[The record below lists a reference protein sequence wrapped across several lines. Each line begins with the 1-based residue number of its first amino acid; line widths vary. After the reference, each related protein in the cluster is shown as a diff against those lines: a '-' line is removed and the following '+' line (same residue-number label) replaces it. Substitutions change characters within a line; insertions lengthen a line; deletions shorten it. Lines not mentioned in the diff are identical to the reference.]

1 VDRRKNKIVA
11 FRISKNDDKI
21 DSAVC
26 RRLLND
32 VIYNNNSNYKLKNKI
47 NVITTDGNWSYT
59 RLIKCN
65 YRKISSLKKS
75 KTKNKNSK

>member
-1 VDRRKNKIVA
+1 MDRRKNKIVA

-26 RRLLND
+26 RGLLND

-47 NVITTDGNWSYT
+47 KTEASFKRHASVFISY
-59 RLIKCN
+59 L
-65 YRKISSLKKS
+65 SLLFK
-75 KTKNKNSK
+75 

>member
-47 NVITTDGNWSYT
+47 NVIITDGNWSYT

-65 YRKISSLKKS
+65 YRKISSLK
-75 KTKNKNSK
+75 NSIDKKLII